1 MKMIME
7 ENKELISKNDGLL
20 PIGNEEEY
28 KWTKENNKW
37 GHKVFAVIGAI
48 VVAIVGIIGLIFG
61 KVVEATLFEEV
72 AKWVVMAIGIAL
84 IVCVLC
90 YVPVEMAKLAR
101 HEYYPKYG
109 KKWFKKA
116 YKLHI
121 LGKKDE

>member
-1 MKMIME
+1 MIME
-7 ENKELISKNDGLL
+7 NDKELMTQ
-20 PIGNEEEY
+20 EE
-28 KWTKENNKW
+28 KDIQWAKENNKW

-90 YVPVEMAKLAR
+90 YIPVEMAKLAR

-109 KKWFKKA
+109 KEWFKKA
-116 YKLHI
+116 YRLHI
-121 LGKKDE
+121 LGKKEE